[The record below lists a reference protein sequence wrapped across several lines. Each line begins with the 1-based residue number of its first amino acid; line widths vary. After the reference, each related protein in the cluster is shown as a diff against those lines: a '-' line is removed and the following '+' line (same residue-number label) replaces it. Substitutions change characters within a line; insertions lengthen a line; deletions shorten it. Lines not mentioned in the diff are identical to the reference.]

1 MGPHNQNKTLEAV
14 LFKAERVHRSL
25 GVLVIIHIQFNNS
38 WSQLK
43 KIKHLFIYFLEVG
56 AWLHISEWRSGG
68 KFIHSHFS
76 PSLPCGF

>member
-1 MGPHNQNKTLEAV
+1 MGPHSQIKALEAA
-14 LFKAERVHRSL
+14 LFKAERAHRSL

-43 KIKHLFIYFLEVG
+43 KKHLFIYFLEVG
-56 AWLHISEWRSGG
+56 AWLHICEWRSGG